1 MFLFDFRLCLAPRAV
16 TVTWFLVKGQSM
28 DDLDLSNF
36 DAPDLN
42 EPIPLDGPIP
52 FDNIGPGESGISHA
66 PLDLGGGGAA
76 PAPSAPAPKAPA
88 PKAVAKP
95 SASVATG
102 GKPTEPLASADRIVG
117 MKTFFTKLHGG
128 AIEFL
133 EQQIA
138 RWLEANPGIVVKRT
152 NVIQGPVVGKK
163 VEPNIIITIW
173 Y

>member
-1 MFLFDFRLCLAPRAV
+1 
-16 TVTWFLVKGQSM
+16 M

-52 FDNIGPGESGISHA
+52 FDNIGRGESGISHA

-88 PKAVAKP
+88 PKAPAPKAVAKP
-95 SASVATG
+95 SASPATG
-102 GKPTEPLASADRIVG
+102 GQAGGGLMSGDRIVG

-138 RWLEANPGIVVKRT
+138 RWLESNPDVVIKRT